1 MKTVLARFVISTGT
15 PEHEAR
21 LIEWLRDK
29 LLAMTSPAAYQVV
42 LSGLV
47 DECNRP
53 LAVALPGAEA
63 EER

>member
-1 MKTVLARFVISTGT
+1 MKTVLARFVIETTS
-15 PEHEAR
+15 PEYEAR

-29 LLAMTSPAAYQVV
+29 LLAMTTDQVA

-53 LAVALPGAEA
+53 LAVAEPKAE
-63 EER
+63 

>member
-1 MKTVLARFVISTGT
+1 MKTVLARFVISTT
-15 PEHEAR
+15 SPEHEAR

-29 LLAMTSPAAYQVV
+29 LLAMTSNQVA

-53 LAVALPGAEA
+53 LAKSEV
-63 EER
+63 EEMK

>member
-1 MKTVLARFVISTGT
+1 MKTVLARFVISTT
-15 PEHEAR
+15 SREHEAR

-29 LLAMTSPAAYQVV
+29 LLAMTSNQVE

-53 LAVALPGAEA
+53 LVVVEPKAE
-63 EER
+63 